1 MNTDN
6 VINVDIDT
14 RKVTVPLDFSL
25 GAVNDDSIKTLSFRV
40 QKNSSFSD
48 ISDLTFSINTISA
61 LGTPD
66 RLDCTIT
73 EEGNTMLVTAILKG
87 TVFEAQ
93 GRAIVNLCGRKFDSK
108 GNVIKKW
115 GSEDAY
121 VLVRAHTDAEK
132 ALETNCPTILQE
144 INGKIKDLDVDVKS
158 LKEFEKKIT
167 DMGVYS
173 KSQIDEMIKAIVVP
187 TKLSELT
194 DDSTHRLT
202 TDTEKK
208 RWNAKSDFS
217 GSYNDLTNKP
227 VIPSKLAQLA
237 EDANHRLTSDA
248 DKNKWNAKSD
258 FSGSYN
264 DLTNK
269 PSIPSKLS
277 QMTDDTTHRVVTDS
291 DKTRWDNKSDFNGSY
306 NSLNDKPTIPSTLAE
321 MTDDESH
328 RVVTD
333 SEKTAWN
340 NKVNDED
347 IEPIRG
353 GIIDLRASLGLIDD
367 VLGLTVDYKN
377 KTCTRIGGAKNLNA
391 GTDFDQFKMYGGRKR
406 CNVADDGT
414 INAYYGDE
422 GYIEDG
428 SNGQVMVYQ
437 PKFYYMVCPLVVDKQ
452 EGGLGYH
459 LRKANYYISDKPKDG
474 FKVHPAF
481 YNENGQEVDYVL
493 MSAFEGSIYDTSANA
508 YLLNDEQVMKEAED
522 KFSSIAGARPASG
535 YKQNLTRPN
544 VETMAKNRGIGW
556 HSLGIK
562 TASME
567 QLLMMIELGTMNTQ
581 TGIGQG
587 VIGIPWETEPDK
599 TCSYAAVTGSTSA
612 LGNGTGQATE
622 TVTYNGGVATT
633 NTNNGLTS
641 ISYRGVEN
649 FWGNIWKF
657 VYGVNFYY
665 KAGEPF
671 VGYICKDFNY
681 AESKKDGNYE
691 SMGFSCPSKNGYIS
705 AMGYSENCDWV
716 FFPSEVEGNSS
727 VPVGDYYYQNN
738 TWEGYRIARLGG
750 GWNDGSNAGGF
761 CWTLGNGVGGRYRYV
776 GARLVYVPH

>member
-14 RKVTVPLDFSL
+14 RKVTVPLDFTL

-40 QKNSSFSD
+40 QKNSAFSD
-48 ISDLTFSINTISA
+48 VSDLTFSINTISA

-66 RLDCTIT
+66 RLECAIT
-73 EEGNTMLVTAILKG
+73 EEDNTMLVTAVLKG

-208 RWNAKSDFS
+208 
-217 GSYNDLTNKP
+217 
-227 VIPSKLAQLA
+227 
-237 EDANHRLTSDA
+237 
-248 DKNKWNAKSD
+248 KWNAKSD

-277 QMTDDTTHRVVTDS
+277 QMADDATHRVVTDA

-340 NKVNDED
+340 SKVDDKD
-347 IEPIRG
+347 IEPIKG
-353 GIIDLRASLGLIDD
+353 GITDLRASLGLIDD

-391 GTDFDQFKMYGGRKR
+391 GADFDPFTMYGGRKR

-437 PKFYYMVCPLVVDKQ
+437 PKFYYMVCPLIIDKQ

-481 YNENGQEVDYVL
+481 FNEDGQEVDYVL

-508 YLLNDEQVMKEAED
+508 YLLGDEQVMKETED

-544 VETMAKNRGIGW
+544 VEAMAKNRGIGW

-562 TASME
+562 IASME

-587 VIGIPWETEPDK
+587 VISIPWETEPDK

-612 LGNGTGQATE
+612 LGNGTGQAAKTI
-622 TVTYNGGVATT
+622 TYNGGVATT

-738 TWEGYRIARLGG
+738 TWEGYRIALLGG
-750 GWNDGSNAGGF
+750 GWNGGSGAGGF
-761 CWTLGNGVGGRYRYV
+761 YWYLADGVGGRGRAV
-776 GARLVYVPH
+776 SARLVYVPH

>member
-25 GAVNDDSIKTLSFRV
+25 GAVNDDSVKTLSFRV
-40 QKNSSFSD
+40 QKNSAFSD
-48 ISDLTFSINTISA
+48 VSDLTFSINTISA

-66 RLDCTIT
+66 RLECTIT
-73 EEGNTMLVTAILKG
+73 EEGDTILVTTVLKG

-121 VLVRAHTDAEK
+121 VIVRAHTDAEK

-144 INGKIKDLDVDVKS
+144 INGKIKNLDVDVKS

-208 RWNAKSDFS
+208 KWNAKSDFS

-227 VIPSKLAQLA
+227 TIPSKLAQLA
-237 EDANHRLTSDA
+237 EDANHRLISDA

-277 QMTDDTTHRVVTDS
+277 QMTEDATHRVVTDS

-306 NSLNDKPTIPSTLAE
+306 NSLNNKPTIPSTLAE

-340 NKVNDED
+340 SKVDDKD
-347 IEPIRG
+347 IEPIKG
-353 GIIDLRASLGLIDD
+353 GITDLRASLGLIDD

-391 GTDFDQFKMYGGRKR
+391 GTDFDPFTMYGGRKR

-437 PKFYYMVCPLVVDKQ
+437 PKFYYMVCPLVIDKQ

-481 YNENGQEVDYVL
+481 YNEDGHEVDYVL

-508 YLLNDEQVMKEAED
+508 YLLGDEQIMKETED

-535 YKQNLTRPN
+535 YKQNLTRSN
-544 VETMAKNRGIGW
+544 VEAMAKNRGLGW

-562 TASME
+562 IASME

-599 TCSYAAVTGSTSA
+599 KCSYAAATGSTSS

-738 TWEGYRIARLGG
+738 TWEGYRIALLGG
-750 GWNDGSNAGGF
+750 SWSYDSTAGGF
-761 CWTLGNGVGGRYRYV
+761 YWTLGNGVSVRSRYV

>member
-48 ISDLTFSINTISA
+48 VSDLTFSINTISA

-73 EEGNTMLVTAILKG
+73 EEGNTMLVTAVLKG

-208 RWNAKSDFS
+208 
-217 GSYNDLTNKP
+217 
-227 VIPSKLAQLA
+227 
-237 EDANHRLTSDA
+237 
-248 DKNKWNAKSD
+248 KWNAKSD

-277 QMTDDTTHRVVTDS
+277 QMTDDATHRVVTDS

-321 MTDDESH
+321 MTDDEAH

-340 NKVNDED
+340 SKVDDED
-347 IEPIRG
+347 IEPIKG
-353 GIIDLRASLGLIDD
+353 GITDLRASLGLIDD

-391 GTDFDQFKMYGGRKR
+391 GTDFDPFTMYGGRKR

-481 YNENGQEVDYVL
+481 YNEDGQEVDYVL

-508 YLLNDEQVMKEAED
+508 YLLGDEQVMKEAED

-535 YKQNLTRPN
+535 YKQDLTRPN
-544 VETMAKNRGIGW
+544 VETMAKNRGLGW

-562 TASME
+562 IASME
-567 QLLMMIELGTMNTQ
+567 QLLMMIELGTINTQ

-587 VIGIPWETEPDK
+587 VVSIPWETEPDK

-612 LGNGTGQATE
+612 LGNGTGQAAK

-681 AESKKDGNYE
+681 AELKKDGNYE

-750 GWNDGSNAGGF
+750 CWHNGSTAGGF
-761 CWTLGNGVGGRYRYV
+761 CWALNGGVGDRVRDV
-776 GARLVYVPH
+776 GARLVYVPN

>member
-48 ISDLTFSINTISA
+48 VSDLTFSINTISA

-73 EEGNTMLVTAILKG
+73 EEGNTMLVTAVLKG

-167 DMGVYS
+167 DIGVYS

-208 RWNAKSDFS
+208 KWNAKSDFS

-227 VIPSKLAQLA
+227 IIPSKLAQLA

-277 QMTDDTTHRVVTDS
+277 QMTDDATHRVVTDS

-321 MTDDESH
+321 MTDDEAH

-340 NKVNDED
+340 SKVDDED
-347 IEPIRG
+347 IEPIKG
-353 GIIDLRASLGLIDD
+353 GITDLRASLGLIDD

-391 GTDFDQFKMYGGRKR
+391 GTDFDPFTMYGGRKR

-481 YNENGQEVDYVL
+481 YNEDGQEVDYVL

-508 YLLNDEQVMKEAED
+508 YLLGDEQVMKEAED

-544 VETMAKNRGIGW
+544 VETMAKNRGLGW

-562 TASME
+562 IASME

-612 LGNGTGQATE
+612 LGNGTGQAVK

-681 AESKKDGNYE
+681 AELKKDGNYE

-738 TWEGYRIARLGG
+738 TWEGYRIAHLGG
-750 GWNDGSNAGGF
+750 YWGVGSTAGGF
-761 CWTLGNGVGGRYRYV
+761 CWYLYGGVGTRSRAV
-776 GARLVYVPH
+776 GARLVYVPN

>member
-40 QKNSSFSD
+40 QKNSAFSD
-48 ISDLTFSINTISA
+48 VSDLTFSINTISA

-66 RLDCTIT
+66 RLECTIT
-73 EEGNTMLVTAILKG
+73 EEGDTMLVTAVLKG

-194 DDSTHRLT
+194 DDSTHR
-202 TDTEKK
+202 
-208 RWNAKSDFS
+208 
-217 GSYNDLTNKP
+217 
-227 VIPSKLAQLA
+227 
-237 EDANHRLTSDA
+237 
-248 DKNKWNAKSD
+248 
-258 FSGSYN
+258 
-264 DLTNK
+264 
-269 PSIPSKLS
+269 
-277 QMTDDTTHRVVTDS
+277 
-291 DKTRWDNKSDFNGSY
+291 
-306 NSLNDKPTIPSTLAE
+306 
-321 MTDDESH
+321 
-328 RVVTD
+328 VVTD

-340 NKVNDED
+340 SKVDDKD
-347 IEPIRG
+347 IEPIKG
-353 GIIDLRASLGLIDD
+353 GITDLRASLGLIDD

-391 GTDFDQFKMYGGRKR
+391 GVDFDPFTMYGGRKR

-437 PKFYYMVCPLVVDKQ
+437 PKFYYMVCPQVIDKQ

-481 YNENGQEVDYVL
+481 YNEDGQEVDYVL
-493 MSAFEGSIYDTSANA
+493 MSAFEGSIYDISANA
-508 YLLNDEQVMKEAED
+508 YLLGDEQVMKETED

-544 VETMAKNRGIGW
+544 VEAMAKNRGLGW

-562 TASME
+562 IASME
-567 QLLMMIELGTMNTQ
+567 QLLTMIELGTMNTQ
-581 TGIGQG
+581 TRIGQG

-599 TCSYAAVTGSTSA
+599 TCSYAAATGSTSA

-649 FWGNIWKF
+649 FWGNIWKS

-681 AESKKDGNYE
+681 AKSKKDGNYE

-738 TWEGYRIARLGG
+738 TWEGYRIALLGG
-750 GWNDGSNAGGF
+750 AWSSSSTAGGF
-761 CWTLGNGVGGRYRYV
+761 CWNLDGGVGYRYRYF

>member
-40 QKNSSFSD
+40 QKNSLFSD
-48 ISDLTFSINTISA
+48 VSDLTFSINTISA

-66 RLDCTIT
+66 RLECTIT
-73 EEGNTMLVTAILKG
+73 EEGNTMLVTAVLKG

-144 INGKIKDLDVDVKS
+144 INGKIKDLDVDIKS

-202 TDTEKK
+202 TDAEKK
-208 RWNAKSDFS
+208 TWNAKSTFS

-227 VIPSKLAQLA
+227 VIPSKLAQMT
-237 EDANHRLTSDA
+237 EDADHRLTSDIE
-248 DKNKWNAKSD
+248 KKKWNAKSD

-340 NKVNDED
+340 SKVDD
-347 IEPIRG
+347 KIIEPIRG
-353 GIIDLRASLGLIDD
+353 GITDLRASLGLIDD

-391 GTDFDQFKMYGGRKR
+391 GTDFDSFAMYGGRKR
-406 CNVADDGT
+406 CNVSDDGT

-481 YNENGQEVDYVL
+481 FNEDGQEVDYVL
-493 MSAFEGSIYDTSANA
+493 MSAFEGSIYDTSVNA
-508 YLLNDEQVMKEAED
+508 YLLGDEQVMKETED

-544 VETMAKNRGIGW
+544 VETMAKNRGLGW

-562 TASME
+562 IASME

-665 KAGEPF
+665 KAREPF

-738 TWEGYRIARLGG
+738 TWEGYRIAHLGG
-750 GWNDGSNAGGF
+750 SWSSGSAAGGF
-761 CWTLGNGVGGRYRYV
+761 CWDLDYGVGSRSRAF

>member
-14 RKVTVPLDFSL
+14 RKVTVPLDFTL

-40 QKNSSFSD
+40 QKNSAFSD
-48 ISDLTFSINTISA
+48 VSDLTFSINTISA

-66 RLDCTIT
+66 RLECAIT
-73 EEGNTMLVTAILKG
+73 EEDNTMLVTAVLKG

-144 INGKIKDLDVDVKS
+144 INGKIKDLGVDVKS

-208 RWNAKSDFS
+208 
-217 GSYNDLTNKP
+217 
-227 VIPSKLAQLA
+227 
-237 EDANHRLTSDA
+237 
-248 DKNKWNAKSD
+248 KWNAKSD

-277 QMTDDTTHRVVTDS
+277 QMADDATHRVVTDT

-340 NKVNDED
+340 SKVDDKD
-347 IEPIRG
+347 IEPIKG
-353 GIIDLRASLGLIDD
+353 GITDLRASLGLIDD

-391 GTDFDQFKMYGGRKR
+391 GADFDPFTMYGGRKR

-437 PKFYYMVCPLVVDKQ
+437 PKFYYMVCPLVIDKQ

-481 YNENGQEVDYVL
+481 FNEDGQEVDYVL

-508 YLLNDEQVMKEAED
+508 YLLGDEQVMKETED

-544 VETMAKNRGIGW
+544 VEAMAKNRGLGW

-562 TASME
+562 IASME

-599 TCSYAAVTGSTSA
+599 TCSYAAATGSTSS

-738 TWEGYRIARLGG
+738 TGEGYRIAFLGG
-750 GWNDGSNAGGF
+750 VWAYGSGAGGF
-761 CWTLGNGVGGRYRYV
+761 YWYLSSGVGDRSRYV

>member
-14 RKVTVPLDFSL
+14 RKVTVPLDFTL

-40 QKNSSFSD
+40 QKNSAFSD
-48 ISDLTFSINTISA
+48 VSDLTFSINTISA

-66 RLDCTIT
+66 RLECAIT
-73 EEGNTMLVTAILKG
+73 EEDNTMLVTAVLKG

-93 GRAIVNLCGRKFDSK
+93 GGAIVNLCGRKFDSK

-208 RWNAKSDFS
+208 
-217 GSYNDLTNKP
+217 
-227 VIPSKLAQLA
+227 
-237 EDANHRLTSDA
+237 
-248 DKNKWNAKSD
+248 KWNAKSD

-277 QMTDDTTHRVVTDS
+277 QMADDATHRVVTDA

-340 NKVNDED
+340 SKVDDKD
-347 IEPIRG
+347 IEPIKG
-353 GIIDLRASLGLIDD
+353 GITDLRASLGLIDD

-391 GTDFDQFKMYGGRKR
+391 GADFDPFTMYGGRKR

-437 PKFYYMVCPLVVDKQ
+437 PKFYYMVCPLVIDKQ

-481 YNENGQEVDYVL
+481 FNEDGQEVDYVL

-508 YLLNDEQVMKEAED
+508 YLLGDEQVMKETED

-544 VETMAKNRGIGW
+544 VEAMAKNRGIGW

-562 TASME
+562 IASME

-612 LGNGTGQATE
+612 LGNGTGQAAKTI
-622 TVTYNGGVATT
+622 TYNGGVATT

-738 TWEGYRIARLGG
+738 TWEGYKIALLGG
-750 GWNDGSNAGGF
+750 AWDHGSGAGGF
-761 CWTLGNGVGGRYRYV
+761 CWDLVDGVGARSI

>member
-40 QKNSSFSD
+40 QKNSAFSD
-48 ISDLTFSINTISA
+48 VSDLTFSINTISA

-66 RLDCTIT
+66 RLECTIT
-73 EEGNTMLVTAILKG
+73 EEGDTMLVTAVLKG

-93 GRAIVNLCGRKFDSK
+93 GEAIVNLCGRKFDSK

-208 RWNAKSDFS
+208 
-217 GSYNDLTNKP
+217 
-227 VIPSKLAQLA
+227 
-237 EDANHRLTSDA
+237 
-248 DKNKWNAKSD
+248 KWNAKSD
-258 FSGSYN
+258 F
-264 DLTNK
+264 D
-269 PSIPSKLS
+269 
-277 QMTDDTTHRVVTDS
+277 
-291 DKTRWDNKSDFNGSY
+291 GSY
-306 NSLNDKPTIPSTLAE
+306 NSLNDKPTIPLTLAE
-321 MTDDESH
+321 MTDDEAH

-340 NKVNDED
+340 SKVDDKD
-347 IEPIRG
+347 IEPIKG
-353 GIIDLRASLGLIDD
+353 GITDLRASLGLIDD

-391 GTDFDQFKMYGGRKR
+391 GADFDPFTMYGGRKR

-437 PKFYYMVCPLVVDKQ
+437 PKFYYMVCPLVIDKQ

-481 YNENGQEVDYVL
+481 YNEDGQEVDYVL

-508 YLLNDEQVMKEAED
+508 YLLGDEQVMKETED
-522 KFSSIAGARPASG
+522 KFSSIAGVRPASG

-544 VETMAKNRGIGW
+544 VEAMAKNRGLGW

-562 TASME
+562 IASME

-599 TCSYAAVTGSTSA
+599 TCSYAAATGSTSA

-649 FWGNIWKF
+649 FWGNIWKS

-738 TWEGYRIARLGG
+738 TWEGYRIALLGG
-750 GWNDGSNAGGF
+750 NWSNGSTAGGF
-761 CWTLGNGVGGRYRYV
+761 YWTLDGGVGDRYRSI

>member
-40 QKNSSFSD
+40 QKNSAFSD
-48 ISDLTFSINTISA
+48 VSDLTFSINTISA

-66 RLDCTIT
+66 RLECTIT
-73 EEGNTMLVTAILKG
+73 EEGNTMLVTAVLKG

-208 RWNAKSDFS
+208 
-217 GSYNDLTNKP
+217 
-227 VIPSKLAQLA
+227 
-237 EDANHRLTSDA
+237 
-248 DKNKWNAKSD
+248 KWNAKSD

-277 QMTDDTTHRVVTDS
+277 QMTEDATHRVVTDS

-340 NKVNDED
+340 SKVDDKD
-347 IEPIRG
+347 IEPIKG
-353 GIIDLRASLGLIDD
+353 GITDLRASLGLIND

-391 GTDFDQFKMYGGRKR
+391 GTDFDPFTMYGGRKR

-437 PKFYYMVCPLVVDKQ
+437 PKFYYMVCPLIVDKQ

-481 YNENGQEVDYVL
+481 FNEDGQEVDYVL

-508 YLLNDEQVMKEAED
+508 YLLGDEQVMKETED

-544 VETMAKNRGIGW
+544 VEAMAKNRGLGW

-562 TASME
+562 IASME

-599 TCSYAAVTGSTSA
+599 TCSYAAATGFTSA

-691 SMGFSCPSKNGYIS
+691 SIGFSCPSKNGYIS

-738 TWEGYRIARLGG
+738 TWEGYRITRLGG
-750 GWNDGSNAGGF
+750 GWVDGSAAGSF
-761 CWTLGNGVGGRYRYV
+761 CWSLGSGVGDRYRSI

>member
-1 MNTDN
+1 MNADN
-6 VINVDIDT
+6 VINVDVDT
-14 RKVTVPLDFSL
+14 RKVTVPLDFTL

-40 QKNSSFSD
+40 QKNSAFSD
-48 ISDLTFSINTISA
+48 VSDLTFSINTISA

-66 RLDCTIT
+66 RLECAIT
-73 EEGNTMLVTAILKG
+73 EEDNTMLVTAVLKG

-93 GRAIVNLCGRKFDSK
+93 GRAIVNLCGRKFDSN

-202 TDTEKK
+202 TDIEKK
-208 RWNAKSDFS
+208 
-217 GSYNDLTNKP
+217 
-227 VIPSKLAQLA
+227 
-237 EDANHRLTSDA
+237 
-248 DKNKWNAKSD
+248 KWNAKSD

-277 QMTDDTTHRVVTDS
+277 QMADDATHRVVTDA

-340 NKVNDED
+340 SKVDDKD
-347 IEPIRG
+347 IEPIKG
-353 GIIDLRASLGLIDD
+353 GITDLRASLGLIDD

-391 GTDFDQFKMYGGRKR
+391 GADFDPFTMYGGRKR

-437 PKFYYMVCPLVVDKQ
+437 PKFYYMVCPLIIDKQ

-481 YNENGQEVDYVL
+481 FNEDGQEVDYVL

-508 YLLNDEQVMKEAED
+508 YLLGDERVMKETED

-544 VETMAKNRGIGW
+544 VEAMAKNRGIGW

-562 TASME
+562 IASME

-587 VIGIPWETEPDK
+587 VISIPWETEPDK

-612 LGNGTGQATE
+612 LGNGTGQAAKTI
-622 TVTYNGGVATT
+622 TYNGGVATT

-738 TWEGYRIARLGG
+738 TWEGYRIALLGG
-750 GWNDGSNAGGF
+750 SWTYDSSAGGF
-761 CWTLGNGVGGRYRYV
+761 CWSLGYGVGGRNRDI

>member
-48 ISDLTFSINTISA
+48 VSDLTFSINTISA

-66 RLDCTIT
+66 RLECTIT
-73 EEGNTMLVTAILKG
+73 EEDNTMLVTAVLKG

-93 GRAIVNLCGRKFDSK
+93 GRAIINLCGRKFDSE
-108 GNVIKKW
+108 GNVVKKW

-144 INGKIKDLDVDVKS
+144 INSKIEDLDVDVKS

-173 KSQIDEMIKAIVVP
+173 KSQIDEMIRAIVVP

-194 DDSTHRLT
+194 DDSNHRLT
-202 TDTEKK
+202 TDAEKK
-208 RWNAKSDFS
+208 AWNAKSTFS
-217 GSYNDLTNKP
+217 GSYNDLTNRP
-227 VIPSKLAQLA
+227 TIPSKLAQMT
-237 EDANHRLTSDA
+237 EDADHRLTSDA
-248 DKNKWNAKSD
+248 EKKKWNAKSD

-269 PSIPSKLS
+269 PSIPTKLS
-277 QMTDDTTHRVVTDS
+277 QMVDDTTHRVVTDA

-333 SEKTAWN
+333 NEKTAWN
-340 NKVNDED
+340 SKVDDED
-347 IEPIRG
+347 IEPIKG
-353 GIIDLRASLGLIDD
+353 GIVDLRASLGLIDD

-391 GTDFDQFKMYGGRKR
+391 GTDFDKFTMYGGRKR

-414 INAYYGDE
+414 INAYFGDE

-452 EGGLGYH
+452 KGGIGYH

-481 YNENGQEVDYVL
+481 YNEDGQEVDYVL
-493 MSAFEGSIYDTSANA
+493 MSAFEGSIYDTSASV

-535 YKQNLTRPN
+535 LTQSFNRPN
-544 VETMAKNRGIGW
+544 IEKMAKNRGKGW
-556 HSLGIK
+556 HSLGVK
-562 TASME
+562 MASME
-567 QLLMMIELGTMNTQ
+567 QLLMIIEIGKMNVQ
-581 TGIGQG
+581 DGIGWG
-587 VIGIPWETEPDK
+587 VTNVKDDS
-599 TCSYAAVTGSTSA
+599 TQSCASYTGATSS
-612 LGNGTGQATE
+612 LGNTT
-622 TVTYNGGVATT
+622 GVATST
-633 NTNNGLTS
+633 KDYTGTIQTENMKQS

-649 FWGNIWKF
+649 FWGNIFKF
-657 VYGVNFYY
+657 IHGINYY
-665 KAGEPF
+665 CEVGKPF

-681 AESKKDGNYE
+681 AESKNDGNYE
-691 SMGFSCPSKNGYIS
+691 AIGFASPSENGYVS
-705 AMGYSENCDWV
+705 AMGFSENCDWL
-716 FFPSEVEGNSS
+716 FIPSEVKGNST

-738 TWEGYRIARLGG
+738 TWTGYRVAHFGG
-750 GWNDGSNAGGF
+750 CWSYGSSAGGF
-761 CWTLGNGVGGRYRYV
+761 SWYLYYGVGYRTRNI

>member
-40 QKNSSFSD
+40 QKNSAFSD
-48 ISDLTFSINTISA
+48 VSDLTFSINTISA

-66 RLDCTIT
+66 RLECTIT
-73 EEGNTMLVTAILKG
+73 EEGDTMLVTAVLKG

-208 RWNAKSDFS
+208 
-217 GSYNDLTNKP
+217 
-227 VIPSKLAQLA
+227 
-237 EDANHRLTSDA
+237 
-248 DKNKWNAKSD
+248 KWNAKSD

-291 DKTRWDNKSDFNGSY
+291 DKTRWDNKSDFDGSY
-306 NSLNDKPTIPSTLAE
+306 NSLNDKPTIPLTLAE
-321 MTDDESH
+321 MTDDEAH

-340 NKVNDED
+340 SKVDDKD
-347 IEPIRG
+347 IEPIKG
-353 GIIDLRASLGLIDD
+353 GITDLRASLGLIDD

-391 GTDFDQFKMYGGRKR
+391 DADFDPFTMYGGRKR

-437 PKFYYMVCPLVVDKQ
+437 PKFYYMVCPLVIDKQ

-481 YNENGQEVDYVL
+481 YNEDGQEVDYVL

-508 YLLNDEQVMKEAED
+508 YLLGDEQVMKETED

-544 VETMAKNRGIGW
+544 VEAMAKNRGLGW

-562 TASME
+562 IASME

-581 TGIGQG
+581 TRIGQG

-599 TCSYAAVTGSTSA
+599 TCSYAAATGSTSA

-649 FWGNIWKF
+649 FWGNIWKS
-657 VYGVNFYY
+657 VCGVNFYY
-665 KAGEPF
+665 KAGESF

-738 TWEGYRIARLGG
+738 TWEGYRIAPLGG
-750 GWNDGSNAGGF
+750 GWGSGSDAGGF
-761 CWTLGNGVGGRYRYV
+761 GWGLGGGVGGRGRDV

>member
-14 RKVTVPLDFSL
+14 RKVTVPLDFTL

-40 QKNSSFSD
+40 QKNSAFSD
-48 ISDLTFSINTISA
+48 VSDLTFSINTISA

-66 RLDCTIT
+66 RLECAIT
-73 EEGNTMLVTAILKG
+73 EEDNTMLVTAVLKG

-208 RWNAKSDFS
+208 
-217 GSYNDLTNKP
+217 
-227 VIPSKLAQLA
+227 
-237 EDANHRLTSDA
+237 
-248 DKNKWNAKSD
+248 KWNAKSD

-277 QMTDDTTHRVVTDS
+277 QMADDATHRVVTDA

-340 NKVNDED
+340 SKVTIKMLN
-347 IEPIRG
+347 PIKG
-353 GIIDLRASLGLIDD
+353 GITDLRASLGLIDD

-391 GTDFDQFKMYGGRKR
+391 GADFDPFTMYGGRKR

-437 PKFYYMVCPLVVDKQ
+437 PKFYYMVCPLIIDKQ

-481 YNENGQEVDYVL
+481 YNEDGQEVDYVL

-508 YLLNDEQVMKEAED
+508 YLLGDEQVMKETED
-522 KFSSIAGARPASG
+522 KFSSIAGARPTSG

-544 VETMAKNRGIGW
+544 VEAMAKNRGIGW

-562 TASME
+562 IASME

-581 TGIGQG
+581 TEIGQG

-612 LGNGTGQATE
+612 LGNGTGQAAKTI
-622 TVTYNGGVATT
+622 TYNGGVATT

-738 TWEGYRIARLGG
+738 TWEGYRIALLGG
-750 GWNDGSNAGGF
+750 YWYSGSAAGGF
-761 CWTLGNGVGGRYRYV
+761 YWSLYYGVSSRSRAV
-776 GARLVYVPH
+776 SARLVYVPH

>member
-14 RKVTVPLDFSL
+14 RKVTVPLDFTL

-40 QKNSSFSD
+40 QKNSAFSD
-48 ISDLTFSINTISA
+48 VSDLTFSINTISA

-66 RLDCTIT
+66 RLECAIT
-73 EEGNTMLVTAILKG
+73 EEDNTMLVTAVLKG

-208 RWNAKSDFS
+208 
-217 GSYNDLTNKP
+217 
-227 VIPSKLAQLA
+227 
-237 EDANHRLTSDA
+237 
-248 DKNKWNAKSD
+248 KWNAKSD

-277 QMTDDTTHRVVTDS
+277 QMADDATHRVVTDA

-340 NKVNDED
+340 SKVDDKD
-347 IEPIRG
+347 IEPIKG
-353 GIIDLRASLGLIDD
+353 GITDLRASLGLIDD

-391 GTDFDQFKMYGGRKR
+391 GADFDPFTMYGGRKR

-437 PKFYYMVCPLVVDKQ
+437 PKFYYMVCPLIIDKQ

-481 YNENGQEVDYVL
+481 FNEDGQEVDYVL

-508 YLLNDEQVMKEAED
+508 YLLGDEQVMKETED

-544 VETMAKNRGIGW
+544 VEAMAKNRGIGW

-562 TASME
+562 IASME

-587 VIGIPWETEPDK
+587 VISIPWETEPDK

-612 LGNGTGQATE
+612 LGNGTGQAAKTI
-622 TVTYNGGVATT
+622 TYNGGVATT

-750 GWNDGSNAGGF
+750 GWNYGSAAGGF
-761 CWTLGNGVGGRYRYV
+761 SWYLDNGVGYRSRDI

>member
-48 ISDLTFSINTISA
+48 VSDLTFSINTISA

-73 EEGNTMLVTAILKG
+73 EEGNTMLVTAVLKG

-208 RWNAKSDFS
+208 KWNAKSDFS

-227 VIPSKLAQLA
+227 IIPSKLAQLA

-277 QMTDDTTHRVVTDS
+277 QMTDDATHRVVTDS

-321 MTDDESH
+321 MTDDEAH

-340 NKVNDED
+340 SKVDDED
-347 IEPIRG
+347 IEPIKG
-353 GIIDLRASLGLIDD
+353 GITDLRASLGLIDD

-391 GTDFDQFKMYGGRKR
+391 GTDFDPFTMYGGRKR

-481 YNENGQEVDYVL
+481 YNEDGQEVDYVL

-508 YLLNDEQVMKEAED
+508 YLLGDEQVMKEAED

-544 VETMAKNRGIGW
+544 VETMAKNRGLGW

-562 TASME
+562 IASME

-612 LGNGTGQATE
+612 LGNGTGQAVK

-681 AESKKDGNYE
+681 AELKKDGNYE

-750 GWNDGSNAGGF
+750 GWYYGSNAGGF
-761 CWTLGNGVGGRYRYV
+761 NWYLADGVGYRV
-776 GARLVYVPH
+776 RDIGARLVYVPN

>member
-14 RKVTVPLDFSL
+14 RKVTVPLDFTL

-40 QKNSSFSD
+40 QKNSAFSD
-48 ISDLTFSINTISA
+48 VSDLTFSINTISA

-66 RLDCTIT
+66 RLECAIT
-73 EEGNTMLVTAILKG
+73 EEDNTMLVTAVLKG

-115 GSEDAY
+115 GSENAY

-208 RWNAKSDFS
+208 
-217 GSYNDLTNKP
+217 
-227 VIPSKLAQLA
+227 
-237 EDANHRLTSDA
+237 
-248 DKNKWNAKSD
+248 KWNAKSD

-277 QMTDDTTHRVVTDS
+277 QMADDATHRVVTDA

-340 NKVNDED
+340 SKVDDKD
-347 IEPIRG
+347 IEPIKG
-353 GIIDLRASLGLIDD
+353 GITDLRASLGLIDD

-391 GTDFDQFKMYGGRKR
+391 GADFDPFTMYGGRKR

-437 PKFYYMVCPLVVDKQ
+437 PKFYYMVCPLVIDKQ

-481 YNENGQEVDYVL
+481 YNEDGQEVDYVL

-508 YLLNDEQVMKEAED
+508 YLLGDEQVMKETED

-544 VETMAKNRGIGW
+544 VEAMAKNRGIGW

-562 TASME
+562 IASME
-567 QLLMMIELGTMNTQ
+567 QLLMMIELGTMNTE

-599 TCSYAAVTGSTSA
+599 TCSYAAATGSTSA

-633 NTNNGLTS
+633 NTNDGLTS

-681 AESKKDGNYE
+681 AESKKDDNYE
-691 SMGFSCPSKNGYIS
+691 SMGFGCPSKNGYIS

-750 GWNDGSNAGGF
+750 CWDSGSAAGYF
-761 CWTLGNGVGGRYRYV
+761 CWNLGNGVGGRGRV
-776 GARLVYVPH
+776 IGARLVYVPH

>member
-14 RKVTVPLDFSL
+14 RKVTVPLDFTL

-40 QKNSSFSD
+40 QKNSAFSD
-48 ISDLTFSINTISA
+48 VSDLTFSINTISA

-66 RLDCTIT
+66 RLECAIT
-73 EEGNTMLVTAILKG
+73 EEDNTMLVTAVLKG
-87 TVFEAQ
+87 TVFETQ

-208 RWNAKSDFS
+208 
-217 GSYNDLTNKP
+217 
-227 VIPSKLAQLA
+227 
-237 EDANHRLTSDA
+237 
-248 DKNKWNAKSD
+248 KWNAKSD

-277 QMTDDTTHRVVTDS
+277 QMADDATHRVVTDA

-340 NKVNDED
+340 SKVDDKD
-347 IEPIRG
+347 IEPIKG
-353 GIIDLRASLGLIDD
+353 GITDLRASLGLIDD

-391 GTDFDQFKMYGGRKR
+391 GADFDPFTMYGGRKR

-437 PKFYYMVCPLVVDKQ
+437 PKFYYMVCPLIIDKQ

-481 YNENGQEVDYVL
+481 YNEDGQEVDYVL

-508 YLLNDEQVMKEAED
+508 YLLGDEQVMKETED

-544 VETMAKNRGIGW
+544 VEAMAKNRGIGW

-562 TASME
+562 IASME

-587 VIGIPWETEPDK
+587 VIGIPWETESDK

-612 LGNGTGQATE
+612 LGNGTGQAAKTI
-622 TVTYNGGVATT
+622 TYNGGVATT
-633 NTNNGLTS
+633 NTNNRLTS

-738 TWEGYRIARLGG
+738 TWEGYRIAPLGG
-750 GWNDGSNAGGF
+750 GWNYGSNAGGF
-761 CWTLGNGVGGRYRYV
+761 CWYLTDGVGDRSRAI

>member
-1 MNTDN
+1 MSQAHS
-6 VINVDIDT
+6 
-14 RKVTVPLDFSL
+14 LDDKLRSC
-25 GAVNDDSIKTLSFRV
+25 SY
-40 QKNSSFSD
+40 Q
-48 ISDLTFSINTISA
+48 
-61 LGTPD
+61 
-66 RLDCTIT
+66 
-73 EEGNTMLVTAILKG
+73 
-87 TVFEAQ
+87 
-93 GRAIVNLCGRKFDSK
+93 
-108 GNVIKKW
+108 
-115 GSEDAY
+115 DA
-121 VLVRAHTDAEK
+121 
-132 ALETNCPTILQE
+132 
-144 INGKIKDLDVDVKS
+144 
-158 LKEFEKKIT
+158 
-167 DMGVYS
+167 
-173 KSQIDEMIKAIVVP
+173 
-187 TKLSELT
+187 
-194 DDSTHRLT
+194 
-202 TDTEKK
+202 
-208 RWNAKSDFS
+208 
-217 GSYNDLTNKP
+217 
-227 VIPSKLAQLA
+227 
-237 EDANHRLTSDA
+237 
-248 DKNKWNAKSD
+248 
-258 FSGSYN
+258 
-264 DLTNK
+264 
-269 PSIPSKLS
+269 
-277 QMTDDTTHRVVTDS
+277 THRVVTDS

-340 NKVNDED
+340 SKVDDKD
-347 IEPIRG
+347 IEPIKG
-353 GIIDLRASLGLIDD
+353 GITDLRASLGLIND

-391 GTDFDQFKMYGGRKR
+391 GTDFDPFTMYGGRKR

-437 PKFYYMVCPLVVDKQ
+437 PKFYYMVCPLIVDKQ

-481 YNENGQEVDYVL
+481 FNEDGQEVDYVL

-508 YLLNDEQVMKEAED
+508 YLLGDEQVMKETED

-544 VETMAKNRGIGW
+544 VEAMAKNRGLGW

-562 TASME
+562 IASME

-599 TCSYAAVTGSTSA
+599 TCSYAAATGFTSA

-738 TWEGYRIARLGG
+738 TWEGYRIAFLGG
-750 GWNDGSNAGGF
+750 GWGDGSYAGGF
-761 CWTLGNGVGGRYRYV
+761 CWHLGGGVGGRYRSV

>member
-48 ISDLTFSINTISA
+48 VSDLTFSINTISA

-73 EEGNTMLVTAILKG
+73 EEGNTMLVTAVLKG

-208 RWNAKSDFS
+208 KWNAKSDFS

-227 VIPSKLAQLA
+227 IIPSKLAQLA

-277 QMTDDTTHRVVTDS
+277 QMTDDATHRVVTDS

-321 MTDDESH
+321 MTDDEAH

-340 NKVNDED
+340 SKVDDED
-347 IEPIRG
+347 IEPIKG
-353 GIIDLRASLGLIDD
+353 GITDLRASLGLIDD

-391 GTDFDQFKMYGGRKR
+391 GTDFDPFTMYGGRKR

-481 YNENGQEVDYVL
+481 YNEDGQEVDYVL

-508 YLLNDEQVMKEAED
+508 YLLGDEQVMKEAED

-544 VETMAKNRGIGW
+544 VETMAKNRGLGW

-562 TASME
+562 IASME

-612 LGNGTGQATE
+612 LGNGTGQAAK

-681 AESKKDGNYE
+681 AELKKDGNYE

-750 GWNDGSNAGGF
+750 CWNGGSVAGGF
-761 CWTLGNGVGGRYRYV
+761 YWYLGSGVGDRNRSI
-776 GARLVYVPH
+776 GARLVYVPN

>member
-40 QKNSSFSD
+40 QKNSAFSD
-48 ISDLTFSINTISA
+48 VSDLTFSINTISA

-66 RLDCTIT
+66 RLECTIT
-73 EEGNTMLVTAILKG
+73 EEGDTMLVTAVLKG

-93 GRAIVNLCGRKFDSK
+93 GEAIVNLCGRKFDSK

-208 RWNAKSDFS
+208 
-217 GSYNDLTNKP
+217 
-227 VIPSKLAQLA
+227 
-237 EDANHRLTSDA
+237 
-248 DKNKWNAKSD
+248 KWNAKSD
-258 FSGSYN
+258 F
-264 DLTNK
+264 D
-269 PSIPSKLS
+269 
-277 QMTDDTTHRVVTDS
+277 
-291 DKTRWDNKSDFNGSY
+291 GSY
-306 NSLNDKPTIPSTLAE
+306 NSLNDKPTIPLTLAE
-321 MTDDESH
+321 MTDDEAH

-340 NKVNDED
+340 SKVDDKD
-347 IEPIRG
+347 IEPIKG
-353 GIIDLRASLGLIDD
+353 GITDLRASLGLIDD

-391 GTDFDQFKMYGGRKR
+391 GADFDPFTMYGGRKR

-437 PKFYYMVCPLVVDKQ
+437 PKFYYMVCPLVIDKQ

-481 YNENGQEVDYVL
+481 YNEDGQEVDYVL

-508 YLLNDEQVMKEAED
+508 YLLGDEQVMKETED
-522 KFSSIAGARPASG
+522 KFSSIAGVRPASG

-544 VETMAKNRGIGW
+544 VEAMAKNRGLGW

-562 TASME
+562 IASME

-599 TCSYAAVTGSTSA
+599 TCSYAAATGSTSA

-649 FWGNIWKF
+649 FWGNIWKS

-738 TWEGYRIARLGG
+738 TWEGYRIALLGG
-750 GWNDGSNAGGF
+750 NWSNGSSAGGF
-761 CWTLGNGVGGRYRYV
+761 CWNLGSGVGNRTRAI

>member
-14 RKVTVPLDFSL
+14 RKVTVPLDFTL

-40 QKNSSFSD
+40 QKNSAFSD
-48 ISDLTFSINTISA
+48 VSDLTFSINTISA
-61 LGTPD
+61 LGIPD
-66 RLDCTIT
+66 RLECAIT
-73 EEGNTMLVTAILKG
+73 EEDNTMLVTAVLKG

-208 RWNAKSDFS
+208 
-217 GSYNDLTNKP
+217 
-227 VIPSKLAQLA
+227 
-237 EDANHRLTSDA
+237 
-248 DKNKWNAKSD
+248 KWNAKSD

-277 QMTDDTTHRVVTDS
+277 QMADDATHRVVTDA

-340 NKVNDED
+340 SKVDDKD
-347 IEPIRG
+347 IEPIKG
-353 GIIDLRASLGLIDD
+353 GITDLRASLGLIDD

-391 GTDFDQFKMYGGRKR
+391 GADFDPFTMYGGRKR

-437 PKFYYMVCPLVVDKQ
+437 PKFYYMVCPLVIDKQ

-481 YNENGQEVDYVL
+481 FNEDGQEVDYVL

-508 YLLNDEQVMKEAED
+508 YLLGDEQVMKETED

-544 VETMAKNRGIGW
+544 VEAMAKNRGIGW
-556 HSLGIK
+556 HSLGIEI
-562 TASME
+562 ASME

-612 LGNGTGQATE
+612 LGNGTGQAAKTI
-622 TVTYNGGVATT
+622 TYNGGVATT

-727 VPVGDYYYQNN
+727 VPVGDYYYQDN

-750 GWNDGSNAGGF
+750 CWGSGSNAGGF
-761 CWTLGNGVGGRYRYV
+761 CWSLDDGVGYRYRSI

>member
-40 QKNSSFSD
+40 QKNSAFSD
-48 ISDLTFSINTISA
+48 VSDLTFSINTISA

-66 RLDCTIT
+66 RLECTIT
-73 EEGNTMLVTAILKG
+73 EEGNTMLVTAVLKG

-194 DDSTHRLT
+194 DDPTHRLT

-208 RWNAKSDFS
+208 
-217 GSYNDLTNKP
+217 
-227 VIPSKLAQLA
+227 
-237 EDANHRLTSDA
+237 
-248 DKNKWNAKSD
+248 KWNAKSD

-269 PSIPSKLS
+269 PTIPSKLA
-277 QMTDDTTHRVVTDS
+277 QLAEDATHRVVTDA

-321 MTDDESH
+321 MIDDESH

-340 NKVNDED
+340 SKVDDKD
-347 IEPIRG
+347 IEPIKG
-353 GIIDLRASLGLIDD
+353 GITDLRASLGLIDD

-391 GTDFDQFKMYGGRKR
+391 GTDFDLFTMYGGRKR
-406 CNVADDGT
+406 CNVADDGI

-481 YNENGQEVDYVL
+481 YNEDGQEVDYVL
-493 MSAFEGSIYDTSANA
+493 MSAFEGSIYDASANA
-508 YLLNDEQVMKEAED
+508 YLLGDEQVMKETED

-544 VETMAKNRGIGW
+544 IEAMAKNRGLGW

-562 TASME
+562 IASME

-587 VIGIPWETEPDK
+587 VVGIPWETEPDK
-599 TCSYAAVTGSTSA
+599 TCSYAAATGSTSA
-612 LGNGTGQATE
+612 LGNGTGRATE

-665 KAGEPF
+665 KDGEPF

-691 SMGFSCPSKNGYIS
+691 SMGFGCPSKNGYIS

-738 TWEGYRIARLGG
+738 TWEGYRIALLGG
-750 GWNDGSNAGGF
+750 YWDSGSAAGGF
-761 CWTLGNGVGGRYRYV
+761 YWALAYGVGDRGRTL

>member
-48 ISDLTFSINTISA
+48 VSDLTFSINTISA

-73 EEGNTMLVTAILKG
+73 EEGNTMLVTAVLKG

-173 KSQIDEMIKAIVVP
+173 KSQIDEMIKAIVIP

-194 DDSTHRLT
+194 DDSTHRLA

-208 RWNAKSDFS
+208 
-217 GSYNDLTNKP
+217 
-227 VIPSKLAQLA
+227 
-237 EDANHRLTSDA
+237 
-248 DKNKWNAKSD
+248 KWNAKSD

-277 QMTDDTTHRVVTDS
+277 QMTDDATHRVVTDS

-321 MTDDESH
+321 MTDDEAH

-340 NKVNDED
+340 SKVDDED
-347 IEPIRG
+347 IEPIKG
-353 GIIDLRASLGLIDD
+353 GITDLRASLGLIDD

-391 GTDFDQFKMYGGRKR
+391 GTDFDPFTMYGGRKR

-481 YNENGQEVDYVL
+481 YNEDGQEVDYVL

-508 YLLNDEQVMKEAED
+508 YLLGDEQVMKEAED

-544 VETMAKNRGIGW
+544 VETMAKNRGLGW

-562 TASME
+562 IASME

-587 VIGIPWETEPDK
+587 VIGIPWEAEPDK

-612 LGNGTGQATE
+612 LGNGTGQAAK

-681 AESKKDGNYE
+681 AELKKDGNYE

-750 GWNDGSNAGGF
+750 GWADGSAAGGF
-761 CWTLGNGVGGRYRYV
+761 FWPLYDGVGYRYRSI
-776 GARLVYVPH
+776 GARLVYVPN

>member
-40 QKNSSFSD
+40 QKNSAFSD
-48 ISDLTFSINTISA
+48 VSDLTFSINTISA

-66 RLDCTIT
+66 RLECTIT
-73 EEGNTMLVTAILKG
+73 EEGDTMLVTAVLKG

-144 INGKIKDLDVDVKS
+144 INGKIKDLNVDVKS

-208 RWNAKSDFS
+208 
-217 GSYNDLTNKP
+217 
-227 VIPSKLAQLA
+227 
-237 EDANHRLTSDA
+237 
-248 DKNKWNAKSD
+248 KWNAKSD

-291 DKTRWDNKSDFNGSY
+291 DKTRWDNKSDFDGSY
-306 NSLNDKPTIPSTLAE
+306 NSLNDKPTIPLTLAE
-321 MTDDESH
+321 MTDDEAH

-340 NKVNDED
+340 SKVDDKD
-347 IEPIRG
+347 IEPIKG
-353 GIIDLRASLGLIDD
+353 GITDLRASLGLIDD

-391 GTDFDQFKMYGGRKR
+391 GADFDPFTMYGGRKR

-414 INAYYGDE
+414 INAYYGGE

-437 PKFYYMVCPLVVDKQ
+437 PKFYYMVCPLVIDKQ

-481 YNENGQEVDYVL
+481 YNEDGQEVDYVL

-508 YLLNDEQVMKEAED
+508 YLLGDEQVMKETED

-544 VETMAKNRGIGW
+544 VEAMAKNRGLGW

-562 TASME
+562 IASME

-599 TCSYAAVTGSTSA
+599 TCSYAAATGSTSA

-649 FWGNIWKF
+649 FWGNIWKS

-738 TWEGYRIARLGG
+738 TWEGYRIARLGAGWFG
-750 GWNDGSNAGGF
+750 GSDAGGF
-761 CWTLGNGVGGRYRYV
+761 CWALDGGVGYRDRYV

>member
-48 ISDLTFSINTISA
+48 VSDLTFSINTISA

-73 EEGNTMLVTAILKG
+73 KEGNTMLVTAVLKG

-208 RWNAKSDFS
+208 
-217 GSYNDLTNKP
+217 
-227 VIPSKLAQLA
+227 
-237 EDANHRLTSDA
+237 
-248 DKNKWNAKSD
+248 KWNAKSD

-277 QMTDDTTHRVVTDS
+277 QMTDDATHRVVTDS

-321 MTDDESH
+321 MTDDEAH

-340 NKVNDED
+340 SKVDDED
-347 IEPIRG
+347 IEPIKG
-353 GIIDLRASLGLIDD
+353 GITDLRASLGLIDD

-391 GTDFDQFKMYGGRKR
+391 GTDFDPFTMYGGRKR

-481 YNENGQEVDYVL
+481 YNEDGQEVDYVL

-508 YLLNDEQVMKEAED
+508 YLLGDEQVMKEAED

-544 VETMAKNRGIGW
+544 VETMAKNRGLGW

-562 TASME
+562 IASME

-587 VIGIPWETEPDK
+587 VVGIPWETEPDK

-612 LGNGTGQATE
+612 LGNGTGQAAK

-681 AESKKDGNYE
+681 AELKKDGNYE

-738 TWEGYRIARLGG
+738 TWEGYRIAPLGG
-750 GWNDGSNAGGF
+750 GWDSGSAAGGF
-761 CWTLGNGVGGRYRYV
+761 CWGLDGGVGGRGRNV
-776 GARLVYVPH
+776 GARLVYVPN

>member
-40 QKNSSFSD
+40 QKNSAFSD
-48 ISDLTFSINTISA
+48 VSDLTFSINTISA

-66 RLDCTIT
+66 RLECTIT
-73 EEGNTMLVTAILKG
+73 EEGDTMLVTAVLKG

-93 GRAIVNLCGRKFDSK
+93 GSAIVNLCGRKFDSK

-194 DDSTHRLT
+194 DDSTHR
-202 TDTEKK
+202 
-208 RWNAKSDFS
+208 
-217 GSYNDLTNKP
+217 
-227 VIPSKLAQLA
+227 
-237 EDANHRLTSDA
+237 
-248 DKNKWNAKSD
+248 
-258 FSGSYN
+258 
-264 DLTNK
+264 
-269 PSIPSKLS
+269 
-277 QMTDDTTHRVVTDS
+277 
-291 DKTRWDNKSDFNGSY
+291 
-306 NSLNDKPTIPSTLAE
+306 
-321 MTDDESH
+321 
-328 RVVTD
+328 VVTD

-340 NKVNDED
+340 SKVNDKD
-347 IEPIRG
+347 IEPIKG
-353 GIIDLRASLGLIDD
+353 GITDLRASLGLIDD

-391 GTDFDQFKMYGGRKR
+391 GADFDPFTMYGGRKR

-437 PKFYYMVCPLVVDKQ
+437 PKFYYMVCPLVIDKQ

-481 YNENGQEVDYVL
+481 YNEDGQEVDYVL

-508 YLLNDEQVMKEAED
+508 YLLGDEQVMKETED

-544 VETMAKNRGIGW
+544 VEAMAKNRGLGW

-562 TASME
+562 IASME

-581 TGIGQG
+581 TRIGQG

-599 TCSYAAVTGSTSA
+599 TCSYAGATGSTSA

-649 FWGNIWKF
+649 FWGNIWKS

-750 GWNDGSNAGGF
+750 SWSHGSAAGGF
-761 CWTLGNGVGGRYRYV
+761 CWSLDGGVGSHYRYF

>member
-14 RKVTVPLDFSL
+14 RKVTVPLDFTL

-40 QKNSSFSD
+40 QKNSAFSD
-48 ISDLTFSINTISA
+48 VSDLTFSINTISA

-66 RLDCTIT
+66 RLECAIT
-73 EEGNTMLVTAILKG
+73 EEDNTMLVTAVLKG

-208 RWNAKSDFS
+208 
-217 GSYNDLTNKP
+217 
-227 VIPSKLAQLA
+227 
-237 EDANHRLTSDA
+237 
-248 DKNKWNAKSD
+248 KWNAKSD

-277 QMTDDTTHRVVTDS
+277 QMADDATHRVVTDA

-340 NKVNDED
+340 SKVDDKD
-347 IEPIRG
+347 IEPIKG
-353 GIIDLRASLGLIDD
+353 GITDLRASLGLIDD

-391 GTDFDQFKMYGGRKR
+391 GADFDPFTMYGGRKR

-437 PKFYYMVCPLVVDKQ
+437 PKFYYMVCPLVIDKQ

-481 YNENGQEVDYVL
+481 FNEDGQEVDYVL

-508 YLLNDEQVMKEAED
+508 YLLGDEQVMKETED

-544 VETMAKNRGIGW
+544 VEAMAKNRGIGW

-562 TASME
+562 IASME

-599 TCSYAAVTGSTSA
+599 TCSYAGVTGSTSA
-612 LGNGTGQATE
+612 LGNGTGQAAKTI
-622 TVTYNGGVATT
+622 TYNGGVATT
-633 NTNNGLTS
+633 NTNSGLTS

-738 TWEGYRIARLGG
+738 TWEGYRIAHLGG
-750 GWNDGSNAGGF
+750 DWGHGSAAGGF
-761 CWTLGNGVGGRYRYV
+761 CWGLDDGVGVRYRSIS
-776 GARLVYVPH
+776 ARLVYVPH

>member
-48 ISDLTFSINTISA
+48 VSDLTFSINTISA

-73 EEGNTMLVTAILKG
+73 EEGNTMLVTAVLKG

-208 RWNAKSDFS
+208 
-217 GSYNDLTNKP
+217 
-227 VIPSKLAQLA
+227 
-237 EDANHRLTSDA
+237 
-248 DKNKWNAKSD
+248 KWNAKSD

-277 QMTDDTTHRVVTDS
+277 QMTDDATHRVVTDS

-321 MTDDESH
+321 MTDDEAH

-340 NKVNDED
+340 SKVDDED
-347 IEPIRG
+347 IEPIKG
-353 GIIDLRASLGLIDD
+353 GITDLRASLGLIDD

-391 GTDFDQFKMYGGRKR
+391 GTDFDPFTMYGGRKR

-481 YNENGQEVDYVL
+481 YNEDGQEVDYVL

-508 YLLNDEQVMKEAED
+508 YLLGDEQVMKEAED

-535 YKQNLTRPN
+535 YKQNLTRSN
-544 VETMAKNRGIGW
+544 VETMAKNRGLGW

-562 TASME
+562 IASME

-587 VIGIPWETEPDK
+587 VVGIPWETEPDK

-612 LGNGTGQATE
+612 LGNGTGQAAK

-681 AESKKDGNYE
+681 AELKKDGNYE
-691 SMGFSCPSKNGYIS
+691 SMGFSCPSKDGYIS

-738 TWEGYRIARLGG
+738 TWEGYKIARLGG
-750 GWNDGSNAGGF
+750 GWTSGSVTGGF
-761 CWTLGNGVGGRYRYV
+761 CWAIYDGVGDRVRDV
-776 GARLVYVPH
+776 GARLVYVPN

>member
-1 MNTDN
+1 MNTNN

-40 QKNSSFSD
+40 QKNSAFSD
-48 ISDLTFSINTISA
+48 VSDLTFSINTISA

-66 RLDCTIT
+66 RLECTIT
-73 EEGNTMLVTAILKG
+73 EEDNTMLVTAVLKG

-144 INGKIKDLDVDVKS
+144 INGKIKDLDMDVKS

-202 TDTEKK
+202 TDTEKTK
-208 RWNAKSDFS
+208 WNAKSDFS

-227 VIPSKLAQLA
+227 VIPSKLAQMT
-237 EDANHRLTSDA
+237 EDADHRLTSDA

-277 QMTDDTTHRVVTDS
+277 QMTEDATHRVVTDA

-306 NSLNDKPTIPSTLAE
+306 NSLNDKPTIPLTLAE

-333 SEKTAWN
+333 SEKTTWN
-340 NKVNDED
+340 SKVDDKD
-347 IEPIRG
+347 IEPIKG
-353 GIIDLRASLGLIDD
+353 GITDLRASLGLIDD

-391 GTDFDQFKMYGGRKR
+391 GTDFDPFIMYGGRKR

-437 PKFYYMVCPLVVDKQ
+437 PKFYYMVCPLVIDKQ
-452 EGGLGYH
+452 ESGLGYH

-481 YNENGQEVDYVL
+481 YNEDGQEVDYVL

-508 YLLNDEQVMKEAED
+508 YLLGDEQVMKETED

-544 VETMAKNRGIGW
+544 VEAMAKNRGLGW

-562 TASME
+562 IASME

-587 VIGIPWETEPDK
+587 VIGVPWETEPDK
-599 TCSYAAVTGSTSA
+599 TCSYAAATGSTSA

-691 SMGFSCPSKNGYIS
+691 SIGFSCPSKNGYIS

-738 TWEGYRIARLGG
+738 TWEGYRIAPLGG
-750 GWNDGSNAGGF
+750 DWTRGSAAGGF
-761 CWTLGNGVGGRYRYV
+761 CWSLADGVGTRDRTV

>member
-14 RKVTVPLDFSL
+14 RKVTVPLDFTL

-40 QKNSSFSD
+40 QKNSAFSD
-48 ISDLTFSINTISA
+48 VSDLTFSINTISA

-66 RLDCTIT
+66 RLECAIT
-73 EEGNTMLVTAILKG
+73 EEDNTMLVTAVLKG

-93 GRAIVNLCGRKFDSK
+93 GEAIVNLCGRKFDSK

-208 RWNAKSDFS
+208 
-217 GSYNDLTNKP
+217 
-227 VIPSKLAQLA
+227 
-237 EDANHRLTSDA
+237 
-248 DKNKWNAKSD
+248 KWNAKSD

-277 QMTDDTTHRVVTDS
+277 QMADDATHRVVTDA

-340 NKVNDED
+340 SKVDDKD
-347 IEPIRG
+347 IEPIKG
-353 GIIDLRASLGLIDD
+353 GITDLRASLGLIDD

-391 GTDFDQFKMYGGRKR
+391 GADFDPFTMYGGRKR

-437 PKFYYMVCPLVVDKQ
+437 PKFYYMVCPLIIDKQ

-481 YNENGQEVDYVL
+481 YNEDGQEVDYVL

-508 YLLNDEQVMKEAED
+508 YLLGDEQVMKETED

-544 VETMAKNRGIGW
+544 VEAMAKNRGIGW

-562 TASME
+562 IASME

-612 LGNGTGQATE
+612 LGNGTGQAAKTI
-622 TVTYNGGVATT
+622 TYNGGVATT
-633 NTNNGLTS
+633 NTNNRLTS

-738 TWEGYRIARLGG
+738 TWEGYRIALLGG
-750 GWNDGSNAGGF
+750 GWSDGSGAGGF
-761 CWTLGNGVGGRYRYV
+761 CWSLDYGVGARTRSI

>member
-14 RKVTVPLDFSL
+14 RKVAVPLDFSL

-40 QKNSSFSD
+40 QKNSAFSD
-48 ISDLTFSINTISA
+48 VSDLTFSINTISA

-66 RLDCTIT
+66 RLECAIT
-73 EEGNTMLVTAILKG
+73 EEDNTMLVTAVLKG

-208 RWNAKSDFS
+208 
-217 GSYNDLTNKP
+217 
-227 VIPSKLAQLA
+227 
-237 EDANHRLTSDA
+237 
-248 DKNKWNAKSD
+248 KWNAKSD

-277 QMTDDTTHRVVTDS
+277 QMADDATHRVVTDA

-340 NKVNDED
+340 SKVDDKD
-347 IEPIRG
+347 IEPIKG
-353 GIIDLRASLGLIDD
+353 GITDLRASLGLIDD

-391 GTDFDQFKMYGGRKR
+391 GADFDPFTMYGGRKR

-437 PKFYYMVCPLVVDKQ
+437 PKFYYMVCPLVIDKQ

-481 YNENGQEVDYVL
+481 FNEDGQEVDYVL

-508 YLLNDEQVMKEAED
+508 YLLGDEQVMKETED

-544 VETMAKNRGIGW
+544 VEAMAKNRGIGW

-562 TASME
+562 IASME

-581 TGIGQG
+581 TRIGQG

-599 TCSYAAVTGSTSA
+599 TCSYAAATGSTSA

-649 FWGNIWKF
+649 FWGNIWKS

-738 TWEGYRIARLGG
+738 TWEGYRIALLGG
-750 GWNDGSNAGGF
+750 AWSSSSNVGSFYWGLD
-761 CWTLGNGVGGRYRYV
+761 CGVGSCYRYF

>member
-40 QKNSSFSD
+40 QKNSAFSD
-48 ISDLTFSINTISA
+48 VSDLTFSINTISA

-66 RLDCTIT
+66 RLECTIT
-73 EEGNTMLVTAILKG
+73 EEGDTMLVTAVLKG

-208 RWNAKSDFS
+208 KWNAKSDFS

-237 EDANHRLTSDA
+237 DDA
-248 DKNKWNAKSD
+248 
-258 FSGSYN
+258 
-264 DLTNK
+264 
-269 PSIPSKLS
+269 
-277 QMTDDTTHRVVTDS
+277 THRVVTDA
-291 DKTRWDNKSDFNGSY
+291 DKTRWDNKSDFDGSY
-306 NSLNDKPTIPSTLAE
+306 NSLNDKPTIPLTLAE

-340 NKVNDED
+340 SKVDDKD
-347 IEPIRG
+347 IEPIKG
-353 GIIDLRASLGLIDD
+353 GITDLRASLGLIDD

-391 GTDFDQFKMYGGRKR
+391 GIDFDPFTMYGGRKR
-406 CNVADDGT
+406 CNVSDDGT

-481 YNENGQEVDYVL
+481 FNEDGQEVDYVL

-508 YLLNDEQVMKEAED
+508 YLLGDEQVMKETED

-544 VETMAKNRGIGW
+544 VEAMAKNRGLGW

-562 TASME
+562 IASME

-599 TCSYAAVTGSTSA
+599 TCSYAAATGSTSS

-738 TWEGYRIARLGG
+738 TWEGYRIALLGG
-750 GWNDGSNAGGF
+750 YWTYGSSAGGF
-761 CWTLGNGVGGRYRYV
+761 FWSLIYGVGYRSRTV